1 MLEELFSS
9 KTRARLLRT
18 FFGNPGK
25 SFYQS
30 ELRGGDAISVV
41 QYELGKLTHLKVV
54 NTFSAGNKRYYQV
67 NSKHKIYNELKDLV
81 HKAS

>member
-30 ELRGGDAISVV
+30 ELREKDAISVI
-41 QYELGKLTHLKVV
+41 QYELAKLVHLKIIE
-54 NTFSAGNKRYYQV
+54 TFTVGNKRYYQV
-67 NSKHKIYNELKDLV
+67 NMKNRVYNELKELIRM
-81 HKAS
+81 AG

>member
-30 ELRGGDAISVV
+30 ELKEGDAISVI
-41 QYELGKLTHLKVV
+41 QYELGKLANLKLI
-54 NTFSAGNKRYYQV
+54 NTFTAGNKRYYQV
-67 NSKHKIYNELKDLV
+67 NTKHKVYQELKDLV
-81 HKAS
+81 HKAN